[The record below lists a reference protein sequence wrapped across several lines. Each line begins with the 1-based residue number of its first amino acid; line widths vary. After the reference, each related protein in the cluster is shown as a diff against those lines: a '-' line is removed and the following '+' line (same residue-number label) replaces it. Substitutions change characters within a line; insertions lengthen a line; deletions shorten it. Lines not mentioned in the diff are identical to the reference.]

1 MPGPP
6 VAIPERTLRVLPT
19 RERVAEALRERVRA
33 QGVALALGVIDLRSL
48 EDRLIR
54 AAQLKPIGTTEAR
67 LVVSAVAPDAAR
79 GTTLA
84 ELATQP
90 GFAESFLELWDTL
103 RRAGIDR
110 RGFERLAA
118 RLSRRPDSLSGRRFT
133 ALARIATAYE
143 ARLEARGV
151 PDSVGAR
158 VLLPRAIASLGRH
171 RLASLVDG
179 ARVIEVERSAELPV
193 IRARMWEALACAG
206 LEVAVEVPVLP
217 AGDDEVAP
225 ELVGALELLRRN
237 LVEEAPSVDLRPIP
251 LLDDGAKLAAAGLI
265 PFVPASRGRALVNAS
280 LRNKSPGS
288 PGDDKNRLELID
300 AEDERAALRGVCA
313 AIRELLHSG
322 VAPHRVT
329 IAVPRLGLARHRV
342 LAALDAAELPCEE
355 TRGQPVLQAA
365 PLRLTI
371 ALIDAAERELPREA
385 LAAVLES
392 AYVARRDTSALLS
405 ALREAGSRDNRGV
418 GHIGRLRMY
427 ADKLALQPP
436 PFGATPAEPPTHEL
450 PRPPLFD
457 EDHVEADTGFD
468 EHELRLEQDTHFE
481 EQEYEQ
487 AEQDPRFE
495 FEPPL
500 QEYEYEQ
507 AEQNSEAL
515 PKGGPARAQQR
526 RVDRA
531 KRYHE
536 LADRWVRLFPKL
548 RLRRV
553 ATLREH
559 LDAVFAALRALG
571 IPRRCLE
578 LPELGDGTRERRL
591 ERDAVAALAR
601 DRAAL
606 EALEA
611 AGHGLDDAASAVG
624 LADRDVSL
632 TDFRAHLEAALSG
645 VRERPAGVSGA
656 GVAVRDLA
664 DLARSPSDYVFVI
677 HAVEGELPGP
687 GRSLPFLDDEDRQA
701 LDRAVGRPVLGAPT
715 AADAGTF
722 ALACAGVRE
731 RLVLAAHR
739 HDADGRE
746 VMRSRYFAALA
757 LALGPDHPP
766 RSLDAGVV
774 PSFSQSSTRGQ
785 LLTRMSMLAREGR
798 PVAGLLDHP
807 ELDRAL
813 DWACGHAHDLARAG
827 VHFEG
832 HSRELA
838 LARLDFIWT
847 GQREAAPGLVWQGSA
862 TSLEDYAACPF
873 RFFAQRILRV
883 QAPPSVRDEL
893 DAAEQGSVRHLVLAE
908 VMQALRTQGLTPLE
922 GGDRTGHENRLAREV
937 CEAVLDRW
945 QRYERTG
952 PMPLWYL
959 HRDLV
964 VRDLSRTLEG
974 ERRFAIEA
982 WEPGEFEIGFGVA
995 SEAPEHM
1002 SGELEGV
1009 PLAILDRDG
1018 ERRFELVGRV
1028 DRIDYRGDGRE
1039 LEGLI
1044 IDYKSGRV
1052 GDRLRFDQLARTQ
1065 LQLPLYAA
1073 WLATRRPDLGD
1084 ADAAY
1089 VSLRDGE
1096 RSQASLLDLCLSSVE
1111 LDGLLALDPSERR
1124 ELRARAAAELP
1135 PEPGSTP
1142 DDEERDPQRRIG
1154 PPDAAAGALD
1164 LPEIGQR
1171 NLADNVWAL
1180 LGGVAQGR
1188 FDVRPYDPGRAC
1200 RYCSFG
1206 PVCRVERGDELD
1218 EADA

>member
-1 MPGPP
+1 M
-6 VAIPERTLRVLPT
+6 LPT
-19 RERVAEALRERVRA
+19 RDRVAEHLRERVRA

-54 AAQLKPIGTTEAR
+54 ATQLNPIGTTESR

-110 RGFERLAA
+110 LGFERLATQ
-118 RLSRRPDSLSGRRFT
+118 LSRRPDSLSGRRFT

-143 ARLEARGV
+143 ARLHARGALDGV
-151 PDSVGAR
+151 AAR
-158 VLLPRAIASLGRH
+158 VRLPRAISELGRH

-179 ARVIEVERSAELPV
+179 ARVIEVERNPELPV
-193 IRARMWEALACAG
+193 IRARMWEALARAG
-206 LEVAVEVPVLP
+206 LDVTVEVPVLP
-217 AGDDEVAP
+217 PGDDDVAP

-237 LVEEAPSVDLRPIP
+237 LVEEAPSVDLRPMP
-251 LLDDGAKLAAAGLI
+251 LLHDNAKLAAAGLI
-265 PFVPASRGRALVNAS
+265 PFVPPSRARALVSATV
-280 LRNKSPGS
+280 RNK
-288 PGDDKNRLELID
+288 LELID
-300 AEDERAALRGVCA
+300 AEDERAALRGVSA
-313 AIRELLHSG
+313 AIRELLHEG

-365 PLRLTI
+365 PLRLTL

-385 LAAVLES
+385 LAGVLES
-392 AYVARRDTSALLS
+392 AYVARRDTTALLS
-405 ALREAGSRDNRGV
+405 ALREAGSRDNRGI
-418 GHIGRLRMY
+418 GHLGRLRAH
-427 ADKLALQPP
+427 ADKLARQPP
-436 PFGATPAEPPTHEL
+436 APFGAAPAEPPIDL
-450 PRPPLFD
+450 PPAPPIDPFDDPFDALLHDESDQADLPDHPDANGVPPFEHDNHPSNADSVDEDPHFDEAPPFD
-457 EDHVEADTGFD
+457 EDT
-468 EHELRLEQDTHFE
+468 RFE
-481 EQEYEQ
+481 DQEYEHATNS
-487 AEQDPRFE
+487 AEA
-495 FEPPL
+495 PPT
-500 QEYEYEQ
+500 
-507 AEQNSEAL
+507 
-515 PKGGPARAQQR
+515 KTDPARAQQR
-526 RVDRA
+526 RNERA
-531 KRYHE
+531 ARYHQ
-536 LADRWVRLFPKL
+536 LADRWQRLFAKL
-548 RLRRV
+548 RLRRS

-571 IPRRCLE
+571 IPRRCLA

-611 AGHGLDDAASAVG
+611 AGHGLDDAAAAVG
-624 LADRDVSL
+624 VADAQVSL
-632 TDFRAHLEAALSG
+632 TDFRAHLEAALAG

-656 GVAVRDLA
+656 GIAVRDLV
-664 DLARSPSDYVFVI
+664 DLSRSPSDYVFVI
-677 HAVEGELPGP
+677 HAVEGELPGS
-687 GRSLPFLDDEDRQA
+687 GRVLPFLDDEDRQA
-701 LDRAVGRPVLGAPT
+701 LDRAAGRPVLGTPT

-757 LALGPDHPP
+757 VALGHDHPP
-766 RSLDAGVV
+766 RTLDAGVV
-774 PSFSQSSTRGQ
+774 PSFSQASTRGQ

-798 PVAGLLDHP
+798 PVATRRDKLGTG
-807 ELDRAL
+807 ELERAL
-813 DWACGHAHDLARAG
+813 DWALGHAHDLARAG
-827 VHFEG
+827 VHLPE
-832 HSRELA
+832 HSRALA
-838 LARLDFIWT
+838 LTRLDFNWT

-873 RFFAQRILRV
+873 RFFAQRVLRV
-883 QAPPSVRDEL
+883 RPPPSIRDEL

-908 VMQALRTQGLTPLE
+908 VMQALRDQGLTPLE

-945 QRYERTG
+945 QHYERTG
-952 PMPLWYL
+952 PLPLWYL

-982 WEPGEFEIGFGVA
+982 WEPGEFEIGFGVP
-995 SEAPEHM
+995 SEA
-1002 SGELEGV
+1002 GDGTIEGV

-1018 ERRFELVGRV
+1018 ARRFELVGRV

-1039 LEGLI
+1039 REGLI

-1052 GDRLRFDQLARTQ
+1052 GDRMRFDQLARTQ

-1096 RSQASLLDLCLSSVE
+1096 RSQASLLDLCLSSIE
-1111 LDGLLALDPSERR
+1111 LDGLLALDPNERR
-1124 ELRARAAAELP
+1124 DLRARAANELP
-1135 PEPGSTP
+1135 APNDPATEPQA
-1142 DDEERDPQRRIG
+1142 RVG
-1154 PPDAAAGALD
+1154 PPDVAAGALD

-1180 LGGVAQGR
+1180 LGGVAEGR
-1188 FDVRPYDPGRAC
+1188 FDVRPHDPGRAC

-1218 EADA
+1218 EGDT

>member
-6 VAIPERTLRVLPT
+6 RAIPERTLRVLPT
-19 RERVAEALRERVRA
+19 RDRVAELLRERVRA

-54 AAQLKPIGTTEAR
+54 AARLDPIGTTEAR

-110 RGFERLAA
+110 VGFERLAA
-118 RLSRRPDSLSGRRFT
+118 QLSRRPDSLSGRRFT
-133 ALARIATAYE
+133 ALSRIASAYE
-143 ARLEARGV
+143 ARLHSRGARDG
-151 PDSVGAR
+151 VGAR
-158 VLLPRAIASLGRH
+158 LLLPRAIAELGRA

-179 ARVIEVERSAELPV
+179 ARVIEVERNAELPV
-193 IRARMWEALACAG
+193 VRARMWEALARAG
-206 LEVAVEVPVLP
+206 LAITIEVPVLP
-217 AGDDEVAP
+217 AGDDVVAP

-237 LVEEAPSVDLRPIP
+237 LVEEAPSVDLRPMP
-251 LLDDGAKLAAAGLI
+251 LLHDDAKLAAAGLI
-265 PFVPASRGRALVNAS
+265 PFVPPSRGRALVSATV
-280 LRNKSPGS
+280 RNE
-288 PGDDKNRLELID
+288 LELID

-313 AIRELLHSG
+313 AIRELLHEG

-371 ALIDAAERELPREA
+371 ALIDAAERDLPREA
-385 LAAVLES
+385 LAGVLES
-392 AYVARRDTSALLS
+392 AYVARRDTTLLLS
-405 ALREAGSRDNRGV
+405 ALREAGSRDNRGI
-418 GHIGRLRMY
+418 GHLGRLRVH
-427 ADKLALQPP
+427 ADKLARQPP
-436 PFGATPAEPPTHEL
+436 APFGAPTPTEP
-450 PRPPLFD
+450 
-457 EDHVEADTGFD
+457 G
-468 EHELRLEQDTHFE
+468 
-481 EQEYEQ
+481 
-487 AEQDPRFE
+487 
-495 FEPPL
+495 
-500 QEYEYEQ
+500 
-507 AEQNSEAL
+507 
-515 PKGGPARAQQR
+515 RAQQR
-526 RVDRA
+526 RSEQA
-531 KRYHE
+531 ARYHQ
-536 LADRWVRLFPKL
+536 LADRWEHLFAKL
-548 RLRRV
+548 RLRRM

-571 IPRRCLE
+571 IPRRCLA
-578 LPELGDGTRERRL
+578 LPELGDGSRERRL

-624 LADRDVSL
+624 VADAAVSL
-632 TDFRAHLEAALSG
+632 TDFRAHLEAALAG

-656 GVAVRDLA
+656 GIAVRDLV

-687 GRSLPFLDDEDRQA
+687 GRVLPFLDDEDRQA
-701 LDRAVGRPVLGAPT
+701 LDRAAGRPVLGAPT

-757 LALGPDHPP
+757 AALGHDHPP
-766 RSLDAGVV
+766 RSLAAGVV
-774 PSFSQSSTRGQ
+774 PSCAQSSTRGQ

-798 PVAGLLDHP
+798 PLAGLA
-807 ELDRAL
+807 ELPGRGELERAL
-813 DWACGHAHDLARAG
+813 SWAAGHAHDLARAS
-827 VHFEG
+827 VRLPD
-832 HSRELA
+832 HSRALA
-838 LARLDFIWT
+838 LARLDFSWS

-883 QAPPSVRDEL
+883 RAPASIRDEL

-908 VMQALRTQGLTPLE
+908 VMQALRDQGLTPLE

-945 QRYERTG
+945 QQHERTG
-952 PMPLWYL
+952 PLPLWYL

-982 WEPGEFEIGFGVA
+982 WEPGEFEIGFGVPA
-995 SEAPEHM
+995 EDG
-1002 SGELEGV
+1002 SGAIDGT

-1018 ERRFELVGRV
+1018 ARRFELVGRV

-1052 GDRLRFDQLARTQ
+1052 SDRLRFDQIARTQ

-1111 LDGLLALDPSERR
+1111 LDGLLALDPNERR
-1124 ELRARAAAELP
+1124 DLRARAASEQ
-1135 PEPGSTP
+1135 
-1142 DDEERDPQRRIG
+1142 DQPQQVG
-1154 PPDAAAGALD
+1154 PPDIAAGALD

-1180 LGGVAQGR
+1180 LGGVAEGR
-1188 FDVRPYDPGRAC
+1188 FDVRPHDPGRAC